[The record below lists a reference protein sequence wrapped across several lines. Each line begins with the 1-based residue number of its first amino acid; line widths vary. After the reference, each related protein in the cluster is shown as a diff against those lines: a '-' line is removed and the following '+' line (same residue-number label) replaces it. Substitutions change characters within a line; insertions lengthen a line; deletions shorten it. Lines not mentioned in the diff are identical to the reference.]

1 MSSDQ
6 QEQNETIASRLRPA
20 HVAMRADLEVHR
32 HVFRDEVSYVFRD
45 PMTLAVHKVGEADYQ
60 LCAAI
65 TDERSLGE
73 IFDSLVEEGL
83 LEEDDEEDFF
93 QFILGLHGLGFLNLP
108 VPDDKS
114 LYRRRQAKLKAVR
127 SSRKMAFLFLQVPLF
142 NPDAFLDRTKHFVS
156 WMFTKWALMVWMAVV
171 GSALYMLVKNWDTFF
186 TPLGNVF
193 TPERLIGLWLA
204 LVSLKLIHEFGHA
217 YACKILGGEVPEMGA
232 YFIAGT
238 PCAYVDATASW
249 GFSKRSE
256 RLTVVLAG
264 VYVELFI
271 AALAVFVWAIAPT
284 ATIQLFAFDIVVV
297 AGIATVIANL
307 NPLMRFD
314 GYYIASDLL
323 EIPNLR
329 STAQK
334 HAIAVFK
341 HILLG
346 VPMPHSR
353 FSFPMRTTLF
363 IFGIM
368 TALYKISIVM
378 GISAMLSTKYLYL
391 GIGLA
396 AMYGGKEF
404 YRVGKNVGNY
414 LIHSDEARMHRVRA
428 GVLATLVFGALPL
441 FLVLVPVPR
450 QVMALG
456 VVGMEQEHVCYASQ
470 NGFIDSIDVYPGDV
484 VDAEEPMAQLENPSV
499 EMALDEAQRELETS
513 RIRADALMQEDP
525 AAASIERQNE
535 YAAIRRIE
543 RERSVIESLTIRAE
557 EPGVVLQMLPMSS
570 QGQFI
575 NQGQQIARVG
585 SGRWVVRGLVRATS
599 FARVGPK
606 LGDEVTFRSI
616 SNPEVTV
623 RAKLVRIADAGN
635 REIPHETLTA
645 TAGGEIPISPVTG
658 KANEPYFQI
667 EAMVIGDPP
676 MTFGSTGK
684 MRIGTH
690 REPIATSIWRSALRL
705 LQRLEE
711 N

>member
-1 MSSDQ
+1 MSSEQ
-6 QEQNETIASRLRPA
+6 QEQTETIASRLRPA
-20 HVAMRADLEVHR
+20 HVALRADLEVHR

-45 PMTLAVHKVGEADYQ
+45 PMTLAVHKVNEADYQ

-65 TDERSLGE
+65 TDDRPLGD
-73 IFDSLVEEGL
+73 IFDDLVKEGL
-83 LEEDDEEDFF
+83 LDQEDEENFF
-93 QFILGLHGLGFLNLP
+93 QFVLGLHGLGFLNLP
-108 VPDDKS
+108 VPDDKA
-114 LYRRRQAKLKAVR
+114 LYRRRQAKIKAVR
-127 SSRKMAFLFLQVPLF
+127 ASRKMAFLFLQVPLF
-142 NPDAFLDRTKHFVS
+142 NPDAFLDRTKHYVS
-156 WMFTKWALMVWMAVV
+156 WMFTKWALMVWTLVV
-171 GSALYMLVKNWDTFF
+171 GLALALLVRNWGTFF
-186 TPLGNVF
+186 TPLGDVF
-193 TPERLIGLWLA
+193 TPSRLVGLWLA

-271 AALAVFVWAIAPT
+271 ASLAVFVWAIAPT
-284 ATIQLFAFDIVVV
+284 ASMQLMAFDIVVV
-297 AGIATVIANL
+297 AGIATVVANL

-341 HILLG
+341 RILLG
-346 VPMPHSR
+346 VPMPHSP
-353 FSFPMRTTLF
+353 FSFPMRLTLF
-363 IFGIM
+363 VFGIM

-396 AMYGGKEF
+396 TMYGGKEF

-414 LIHSDEARMHRVRA
+414 LIHSEEAHMHRVRA
-428 GVLATLVFGALPL
+428 SVLAMLVFGAAPV

-450 QVMALG
+450 NVMALG
-456 VVGMEQEHVCYASQ
+456 VVGMEQERVCYASQ
-470 NGFIDSIDVYPGDV
+470 NGFIDTIDVYPGDT
-484 VDAEEPMAQLENPSV
+484 VDDDQTLAQLQNPSV
-499 EMALDEAQRELETS
+499 ELALDEAQSELEIA
-513 RIRADALMQEDP
+513 RIRADALMLEDP
-525 AAASIERQNE
+525 AAASIQRQNE
-535 YAAIRRIE
+535 HAAMRRIE
-543 RERSVIESLTIRAE
+543 REQSEIDSLTIKAE
-557 EPGVVLQMLPMSS
+557 GPGVVLQMLPTASE
-570 QGQFI
+570 GQFI
-575 NQGQQIARVG
+575 NQGQQVARVG
-585 SGRWVVRGLVRATS
+585 SGRWVIRGLVRAAA
-599 FARVGPK
+599 FAKVGPK
-606 LGDEVTFRSI
+606 IGDEITFRSI

-623 RAKLVRIADAGN
+623 QARLVRIADGAN

-645 TAGGEIPISPVTG
+645 TAGGEIPISPITG

-705 LQRLEE
+705 LQRLEQ